1 MITLKWHKIRHTW
14 IVGYLLVMIGISGCA
29 GLFSPQAV
37 EEVPAE
43 DRILAMK
50 IKAKLIEAKELKA
63 AAIHVD
69 ASNGLVTLSG
79 FVETE
84 SQRQLAGSITQRTP
98 NVKRV
103 DNQIKVK

>member
-1 MITLKWHKIRHTW
+1 MKTQKICITRHTVL
-14 IVGYLLVMIGISGCA
+14 IACFLIATISGCA
-29 GLFSPQAV
+29 GLFTSQAV

-43 DRILAMK
+43 DKILAMN
-50 IKAKLIEAKELKA
+50 IKAKLIETKELKA

-69 ASNGLVTLSG
+69 ASNGRVTLSG

-84 SQRQLAGSITQRTP
+84 SQRRLAGSITQRTP
-98 NVKRV
+98 NVKHV

>member
-1 MITLKWHKIRHTW
+1 MNQIADVYTSHGVKRRNNEHSFHEKLTLLYSVSVQIPVYIMI
-14 IVGYLLVMIGISGCA
+14 
-29 GLFSPQAV
+29 
-37 EEVPAE
+37 
-43 DRILAMK
+43 

-69 ASNGLVTLSG
+69 ASNGTVTLSG

-84 SQRQLAGSITQRTP
+84 SQRQLASSITQRTP